1 MYVLFSVFW
10 LQAIANIPQVLDTVT
25 EMTSSAESLTKRLQ
39 DRESFCQTL
48 ESLNTAYRSE
58 VGDPFSE
65 KTPSRR
71 NTLKRRS
78 MPPLLPK
85 SPEKRLAP
93 PPESQSLESLLR
105 RLGVFWESVFKSEEE
120 DGGANALY
128 EKRSHM
134 LEYFRTLG
142 VGADLPLVA
151 ELNPTD
157 RASRLLSSSLHADS
171 SFVTSLS
178 DVEQD
183 QRLSELE
190 AQLRLV
196 QKGVERLD
204 MDAIYQRDKNQEKFL
219 ERWASA

>member
-1 MYVLFSVFW
+1 M
-10 LQAIANIPQVLDTVT
+10 ANLTQVLDTVM

-48 ESLNTAYRSE
+48 ESLMTVYRSE

-71 NTLKRRS
+71 DTLKRRS
-78 MPPLLPK
+78 IPPLLPN
-85 SPEKRLAP
+85 SPEKRLVP
-93 PPESQSLESLLR
+93 LLESQSLESLLR
-105 RLGVFWESVFKSEEE
+105 RLGVSSESVFKSEEE
-120 DGGANALY
+120 DGGANTLY

-151 ELNPTD
+151 ELIPTD

-171 SFVTSLS
+171 AFVTSLS

-183 QRLSELE
+183 LRLSELE
-190 AQLRLV
+190 AQLGLV
-196 QKGVERLD
+196 QKGLEKLD
-204 MDAIYQRDKNQEKFL
+204 MEAIYQRDKNQEKFL